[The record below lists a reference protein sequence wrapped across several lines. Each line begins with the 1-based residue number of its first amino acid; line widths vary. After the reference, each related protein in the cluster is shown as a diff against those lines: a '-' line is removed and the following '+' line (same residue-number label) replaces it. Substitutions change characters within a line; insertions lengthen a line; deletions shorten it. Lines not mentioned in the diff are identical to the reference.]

1 MNATTKTILGMCS
14 ALVLLAAIGCSH
26 THRFNPNPKIGTLQ
40 EHKLSGHTLAVDL
53 SGVPETY
60 KDRASGHKYQMTGI
74 RANVH
79 SVVRKLFAKER
90 WVEDPARADY
100 LLKLKLD
107 LRIGAA
113 LMGTRCETK
122 AQAEIVRRDQVVST
136 GTGSDAVS
144 IPTTGAGGANC
155 EIASLKAMSRAL
167 DDALGRM

>member
-1 MNATTKTILGMCS
+1 MNATTKTILGICS
-14 ALVLLAAIGCSH
+14 ALALLGAIGCSH
-26 THRFNPNPKIGTLQ
+26 THRFNPNPKVGTLEQ
-40 EHKLSGHTLAVDL
+40 HKLSGHTLAVDL

-60 KDRASGHKYQMTGI
+60 NDRASGHKYQMTGI

-90 WVEDPARADY
+90 WVEDPAKADY

-107 LRIGAA
+107 LRMGAT

-122 AQAEIVRRDQVVST
+122 AQVEIVRRDKVVST
-136 GTGSDAVS
+136 GTGSDAAS
-144 IPTTGAGGANC
+144 IPTTGVGGANC
-155 EIASLKAMSRAL
+155 EIASLKAISQAL